1 MPTDRGS
8 SATTVFGRRKNDQ
21 GLART
26 LLDTVDALI
35 VALDTTGRIVTFN
48 GACERA
54 TGWASEEVV
63 GRYLWDLLIPE
74 EERESVR
81 AVFSHLTATSLPSRF
96 TNSWLTRSGGRVVIE
111 WSNAVVP
118 GPSGAVGLVL
128 GTGIDVTARR
138 EAERDLEALFE
149 TMVDGIALHQVV
161 VDRAARPVD
170 FRYLR
175 VNPAFERIMGLTVAS
190 LVGRTTS
197 EVLADARWNEALGQA
212 ALRGQPAHFEV
223 EQTRAHRRL
232 EVTAYG
238 SGPGHVAAI
247 VVDVSTRR
255 RAEEALRAIVAGTAG
270 VTGADF
276 FAHLAEHLARALG
289 VRTAL
294 VAEIEGGVASR
305 ARTLAVWDRGAPR
318 PAFAYE
324 LAGTPGEVAASQG
337 TCFVP
342 DGVQSRFPGDRRL
355 QDLDAVSYMA
365 SLLRDPQGKVVGLMA
380 IADDKPMQDAEPAQ
394 SLLSIFSARA
404 AAELSRLQAEA
415 AKDRVEAQLRQA
427 QRMEAVGQLAGGV
440 AHDFNNMLQA
450 IVGHTDIALD
460 RVGEQHPAAADLLD
474 ARRAVERATT
484 LTRQLLTFSRRE
496 ALRPEVLS
504 LNDLVE
510 DMTKMLR
517 RVLGEAVELDVR
529 AEPMLQPV
537 LGDRGQLE
545 QVLLNLCINA
555 RDAMPDGGTLTI
567 VTSSAGPRDD
577 DGDTAARVCLS
588 VSDTGTGI
596 PVEIRERIFEPF
608 FTTKETG
615 KGTGL
620 GLATVYAIVERHGGS
635 VELSSEVGRGTTF
648 RVLIPATLG
657 TRPPRA
663 TARAE
668 GTAPGGT
675 ETIFVAEDNDMV
687 RSLAAALLRGSGYR
701 VLLARDGEEAER
713 VFREHA
719 DEIDLALVDV
729 VMPKRSGWALRS
741 QIRSEKPGI
750 PVLFVSGYAE
760 GLPDLD
766 EVRGDGCDLL
776 LKPFHPAE
784 LLRLVRRLLDARRG
798 R

>member
-1 MPTDRGS
+1 MPTYGGS
-8 SATTVFGRRKNDQ
+8 SATTVLDRRKNDQ

-81 AVFSHLTATSLPSRF
+81 AVFSHLTATSLPCRH

-118 GPSGAVGLVL
+118 GPSGAVELVL

-175 VNPAFERIMGLTVAS
+175 VNPAFERIMGLAVAS

-212 ALRGQPAHFEV
+212 ALSGQPAHFEV
-223 EQTRAHRRL
+223 EQTRAHSRL

-342 DGVQSRFPGDRRL
+342 DGVQSRFPGDCRL

-365 SLLRDPQGKVVGLMA
+365 SLLRDPQGKAVGLMA

-504 LNDLVE
+504 LNDLVD

-517 RVLGEAVELDVR
+517 RVLGETVELDVR
-529 AEPMLQPV
+529 AEPTLQPV
-537 LGDRGQLE
+537 LGDRGQIE

-567 VTSSAGPRDD
+567 VTSSAGPRDE

-588 VSDTGTGI
+588 VSDTGTGN
-596 PVEIRERIFEPF
+596 PCRD
-608 FTTKETG
+608 
-615 KGTGL
+615 
-620 GLATVYAIVERHGGS
+620 
-635 VELSSEVGRGTTF
+635 
-648 RVLIPATLG
+648 
-657 TRPPRA
+657 PRA
-663 TARAE
+663 HLR
-668 GTAPGGT
+668 
-675 ETIFVAEDNDMV
+675 
-687 RSLAAALLRGSGYR
+687 ALLHDEGDREGHRPG
-701 VLLARDGEEAER
+701 ARDR
-713 VFREHA
+713 VRHRRET
-719 DEIDLALVDV
+719 
-729 VMPKRSGWALRS
+729 RR
-741 QIRSEKPGI
+741 
-750 PVLFVSGYAE
+750 
-760 GLPDLD
+760 
-766 EVRGDGCDLL
+766 
-776 LKPFHPAE
+776 
-784 LLRLVRRLLDARRG
+784 VRRLLERGGPGDDLQSPDSRDPRDEAAQGDRTCRRDRPRGHRDDLRGRGQRHGPKPRSGPAPRLRVPRAPGARRRGG
-798 R
+798 RAGLPGARRRDRSRLSSTSSCRRGAGGRSGARSGPRNRASRCCS